1 MDKGGQGQK
10 SKVIVDASVGAKWIV
25 PGEPWEEHATILK
38 EKIVSGDLTAYAPS
52 LFLYEI
58 ASIVVKSMAIGA
70 LTPKDCSEALDAIK
84 LLGINIQPILWE
96 DMIEIVDIAIKTNL
110 TVYDSTYLYLCKK
123 LNAKLVTADEELKN
137 RGEKVADVCFI
148 EDFI

>member
-1 MDKGGQGQK
+1 
-10 SKVIVDASVGAKWIV
+10 
-25 PGEPWEEHATILK
+25 
-38 EKIVSGDLTAYAPS
+38 

-84 LLGINIQPILWE
+84 LLGINIQPVLWE

-137 RGEKVADVCFI
+137 RGEKVADVYFI